1 MLFGHFGQVRIL
13 IMAVPDCI
21 VGPSKME
28 AINHGVNF
36 LKGVYKKYGW
46 ESSV

>member
-1 MLFGHFGQVRIL
+1 MV
-13 IMAVPDCI
+13 VPDRI

-46 ESSV
+46 EWSA